1 MSQLNLTEQVNA
13 VTEALTQD
21 IKNNKLDLSSP
32 PELLMELR
40 RLGADPDSTTN
51 DIADLVK
58 HDVNISGR
66 LIKIANCALFAS
78 KNKVNTVQAA
88 MTRLGL

>member
-21 IKNNKLDLSSP
+21 IKNNKLDLPSP

-78 KNKVNTVQAA
+78 RNKVNTVQAA

>member
-78 KNKVNTVQAA
+78 RNKVNTVQAA

>member
-1 MSQLNLTEQVNA
+1 MSQLTLTEQVNA
-13 VTEALTQD
+13 VTEALTHD
-21 IKNNKLDLSSP
+21 IKNNKLELPSP
-32 PELLMELR
+32 PELLLELR
-40 RLGADPDSTTN
+40 RLGADPDTTIN

-78 KNKVNTVQAA
+78 RNKVGTVQAA
-88 MTRLGL
+88 VMRLV

>member
-1 MSQLNLTEQVNA
+1 MSQLTLTEQVNA

-21 IKNNKLDLSSP
+21 IKNNKLELPSP
-32 PELLMELR
+32 PELLLELR
-40 RLGADPDSTTN
+40 RLGADPDTTIN

-78 KNKVNTVQAA
+78 RNKVGTVQAA
-88 MTRLGL
+88 VMRLG